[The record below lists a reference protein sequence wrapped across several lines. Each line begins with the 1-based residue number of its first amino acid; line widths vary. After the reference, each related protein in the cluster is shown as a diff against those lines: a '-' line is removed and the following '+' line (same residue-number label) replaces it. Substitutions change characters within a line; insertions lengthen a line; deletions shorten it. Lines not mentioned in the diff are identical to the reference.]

1 MYQPTKALNKIQFMA
16 SIELQHVSSSLDTMY
31 FAQSLWTR
39 SLRIT
44 KIETYVFV
52 YILHTDHKWLR
63 GWIWSGY
70 HIAVAQWLRCCSTNR
85 KVAGSIPAG
94 VIGIFHWHKILP
106 IVLWPWVD
114 SVTNRNEYQQ
124 HFLRQMY
131 HHPVPLSWCLGTLTP
146 WNPLGHSRPAMGLIY
161 LFISQF

>member
-63 GWIWSGY
+63 G
-70 HIAVAQWLRCCSTNR
+70 
-85 KVAGSIPAG
+85 
-94 VIGIFHWHKILP
+94 
-106 IVLWPWVD
+106 
-114 SVTNRNEYQQ
+114 
-124 HFLRQMY
+124 
-131 HHPVPLSWCLGTLTP
+131 
-146 WNPLGHSRPAMGLIY
+146 
-161 LFISQF
+161 